1 MAESPRSR
9 RANLATRAVHVARSG
24 PRLSDAGETAHTPAL
39 YQTSNY
45 VYPDAE
51 AADRAASGGA
61 YLYSRL
67 GNPTT
72 AALAAAVADL
82 EDAEAAL
89 TFSSGMAAIA
99 AAVFAHGTVAGA
111 EGEILAAESL
121 YGGSI
126 ELLAELG
133 PRHGIRTRFIPFSDV
148 GAVASAIGPHTR
160 ALLVET
166 ISNPLLRVADLK
178 ALGELARER
187 GIALLVDSTFASPA
201 LCRPLNAG
209 ATLVIHSVSKYIG
222 GHGDV
227 VGGVVAGS
235 EVALAPVH
243 PYLVLL
249 GGSMDPF
256 AAWLTLRGVR
266 TLALRVERSM
276 ATARRLADFL
286 SGHAAVRRVHFPG
299 RADHPDAAVAARLL
313 DGPGAIITF
322 EVADG
327 DTARRIYNRFMHIT
341 RAASLGEVASLVT
354 HPASFSHKGLP
365 AAERERLGIIDG
377 LLRLS
382 VGIEDAD
389 DLEADL
395 AQALDG
401 GV

>member
-1 MAESPRSR
+1 MAESPRTP
-9 RANLATRAVHVARSG
+9 RARLATRAVHVARSG
-24 PRLSDAGETAHTPAL
+24 PSLSHAGETAHTPAL

-99 AAVFAHGTVAGA
+99 ASVFAHGTAAGA
-111 EGEILAAESL
+111 SGEILASESL

-133 PRHGIRTRFIPFSDV
+133 PRHGISTRFIPFWDV
-148 GAVASAIGPHTR
+148 GAVARAIGPHTR

-166 ISNPLLRVADLK
+166 ISNPLLRVADLT
-178 ALGELARER
+178 ALGALARER
-187 GIALLVDSTFASPA
+187 GLALLVDSTFASPA

-209 ATLVIHSVSKYIG
+209 ATLVMHSVSKYIG

-235 EVALAPVH
+235 VAALEPVR

-249 GGSMDPF
+249 GGNMDPF

-266 TLALRVERSM
+266 TLALRMERSM

-286 SGHAAVRRVHFPG
+286 AGHAAVRRVHYPG
-299 RADHPDAAVAARLL
+299 RADHPDAAVAATLL

-327 DTARRIYNRFMHIT
+327 DVARRVYNRFMHIT

-354 HPASFSHKGLP
+354 HPATFSHKGLP
-365 AAERERLGIIDG
+365 PAERERLGVIDG

-401 GV
+401 SV